1 MNAPGMYRK
10 TLLDIVVFIAHID
23 YPHNFEQLIG
33 YMEGMI
39 DNVQDV
45 DFLKENL
52 KALGEVYKR
61 KQKKGVTLAKKH
73 FEASSLK
80 ILAKLYNISEN
91 LFENIETLDEKQ
103 HSLLRSIM
111 KLKLLFLTTAP
122 NDIVDNQ
129 QLIQV
134 VETVYLKLQNLL
146 LKIIEDYDNNATKN
160 TNSSSTF
167 QKEHLLKSII

>member
-52 KALGEVYKR
+52 KALG
-61 KQKKGVTLAKKH
+61 
-73 FEASSLK
+73 
-80 ILAKLYNISEN
+80 
-91 LFENIETLDEKQ
+91 
-103 HSLLRSIM
+103 
-111 KLKLLFLTTAP
+111 
-122 NDIVDNQ
+122 
-129 QLIQV
+129 
-134 VETVYLKLQNLL
+134 
-146 LKIIEDYDNNATKN
+146 
-160 TNSSSTF
+160 
-167 QKEHLLKSII
+167 